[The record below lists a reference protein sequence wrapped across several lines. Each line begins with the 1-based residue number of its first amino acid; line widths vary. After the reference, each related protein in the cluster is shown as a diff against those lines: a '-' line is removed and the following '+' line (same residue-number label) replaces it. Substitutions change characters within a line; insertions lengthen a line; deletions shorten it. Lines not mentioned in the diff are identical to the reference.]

1 MAKSCLVD
9 FRGFITDIR
18 DVGDEFEVYQGPGS
32 NIRWVVCDDDNV
44 DNSWVLYNGEFFP
57 GENRIER
64 NQQMQRKVAYG
75 SIEEQ
80 LDMMY
85 WDQMNGTTTWK
96 DHVSSVKSNIVTQ
109 DTADAQA
116 DFYAGKKEFEMG
128 SEEAPC
134 WDSLPAENKQKIT
147 RFSNATVYDPGW
159 GPDPITGQPKYD
171 PAAFGS

>member
-134 WDSLPAENKQKIT
+134 WDSH
-147 RFSNATVYDPGW
+147 W
-159 GPDPITGQPKYD
+159 
-171 PAAFGS
+171 